1 MKILLI
7 APCPQNNQRHD
18 SMAIPQLTLSLLAG
32 MTPEEHEVNIVEEV
46 HNEIIDF
53 DQEVDVVGIT
63 IMTQTAIRGYE
74 IANEFKKRD
83 KTVVFG
89 GIHATVMP
97 KESIMYGDAVVIGE
111 AENGLWEQVLNDI
124 KTHSLKEFYKLDK
137 FPELNHPVTPRRDL
151 VKKIA
156 GKFKIAPIETG
167 RGCPYN
173 CDFCT
178 VPASF
183 GTKQRNKPIDFII
196 KDIESIDENFLFFLD
211 DNITINKK
219 FAKELFERMIPLKK
233 GWVGQASINIV
244 NDKELMKL
252 ARKSG
257 CIGFLIGFESMT
269 ETGISKYK
277 KTFSSFEKN
286 VEAIKTLQDNGIM
299 TMASLVFGLDHDNQE
314 VFDNAYKFIQK
325 AKPAFF
331 QACALTPYP
340 GTQVFE
346 KMKQEKRILT
356 DDWRQFDAKKV
367 ILSPKNMTPEE
378 LQEGYTHIK
387 DQVYNYKSIFSRALP
402 HIFTGVTETLLY
414 FSLNNGARKWHKTGL
429 TSEIYKN
436 REEMPVDFDVTK
448 YVKPIKSKVLGVP
461 PSLRYGGHSEC

>member
-7 APCPQNNQRHD
+7 SPCPENNQRHD
-18 SMAIPQLTLSLLAG
+18 SMAIPQLTLALLAG
-32 MTPEEHEVNIVEEV
+32 LTPEEHEIKIVEEV
-46 HNEIIDF
+46 HNGTIDF
-53 DQEVDVVGIT
+53 DQEVDVVGIS

-74 IANEFKKRD
+74 IANEFKMRD

-97 KESIMYGDAVVIGE
+97 KEAIMYGDAVVIAE
-111 AENGLWEQVLNDI
+111 AENGLWELVLNDI
-124 KTHSLKEFYKLDK
+124 EAHRLKEFYKLDK
-137 FPELNHPVTPRRDL
+137 YPELNRHVAPRRDL
-151 VKKIA
+151 VQKVA

-178 VPASF
+178 VPTSF
-183 GTKQRNKPIDFII
+183 GSKQRHKTIDYIL
-196 KDIESIDENFLFFLD
+196 KDIESIEEDNLFFLD
-211 DNITINKK
+211 DNISINKK
-219 FAKELFERMIPLKK
+219 FAKELFESMIPLTK

-257 CIGFLIGFESMT
+257 CKGLLIGFESMT
-269 ETGISKYK
+269 DTGLNKYR
-277 KTFSSFEKN
+277 KTFASFDRN

-299 TMASLVFGLDHDNQE
+299 TMASLVFGLDDDDQR
-314 VFDNAYKFIQK
+314 VFDNAYSFIEK
-325 AKPAFF
+325 AKPAFL

-346 KMKQEKRILT
+346 KMKQENRILT

-367 ILSPKNMTPEE
+367 IILPKNMTPDE
-378 LQEGYTHIK
+378 LQDGYSNIK
-387 DQVYNYKSIFSRALP
+387 DKTYSYRSIFSRAIP
-402 HIFTGVTETLLY
+402 NIFSGVTDAALY
-414 FSLNNGARKWHKTGL
+414 FSLNIGARKWHNGGL
-429 TSEIYKN
+429 TSSIYRN
-436 REEMPVDFDVTK
+436 SMDMPVDFDVTK
-448 YVKPIKSKVLGVP
+448 YVKPVKEIVLA
-461 PSLRYGGHSEC
+461 